1 MDNPLK
7 AAIFKAKV
15 EPVPRVFETSKKE
28 IGSAKPGQEVGLCVY
43 GKVQS
48 IHDDGRVYVK
58 VNSVELDSPDNE
70 SEVEDKVTGKPK
82 PIYVKT
88 QESHAP

>member
-7 AAIFKAKV
+7 AAIFRAKSD
-15 EPVPRVFETSKKE
+15 PAPRVFETNKKE
-28 IGSAKPGQEVGLCVY
+28 IGSAKPGEDIELCLI

-48 IHDDGRVYVK
+48 IHDDGRIYVK
-58 VNSVELDSPDNE
+58 VNSVELDTPE
-70 SEVEDKVTGKPK
+70 TETKMETKEK

-88 QESHAP
+88 QESHVP

>member
-7 AAIFKAKV
+7 AAIFSKKS
-15 EPVPRVFETSKKE
+15 EPVPRVFESSKKE
-28 IGSAKPGQEVGLCVY
+28 IGSVKPGQDVELCVI

-48 IHDDGRVYVK
+48 IHDDGRIYVK
-58 VNSVELDSPDNE
+58 VMSVELDGMEHDMD
-70 SEVEDKVTGKPK
+70 DKMKDGTKDK

-88 QESHAP
+88 QESHVP

>member
-7 AAIFKAKV
+7 AAIFKAKI
-15 EPVPRVFETSKKE
+15 EQPPRVFETSKKE
-28 IGSAKPGQEVGLCVY
+28 IGQTNPGQDIELCVV

-48 IHDDGRVYVK
+48 IHDDGRIYVK
-58 VNSVELDSPDNE
+58 VNSVELDAPETETKIE
-70 SEVEDKVTGKPK
+70 SKEK

-88 QESHAP
+88 QESHVP

>member
-7 AAIFKAKV
+7 AAIFKVKS
-15 EPVPRVFETSKKE
+15 EPAPRVFETNKKE
-28 IGSAKPGQEVGLCVY
+28 VGSAKPGQDIELCLM

-48 IHDDGRVYVK
+48 IHDDGRIYVK
-58 VNSVELDSPDNE
+58 VGSVELDTPE
-70 SEVEDKVTGKPK
+70 QEMKMEPKEK

-88 QESHAP
+88 QESHVP

>member
-7 AAIFKAKV
+7 MAIFSKKM
-15 EPVPRVFETSKKE
+15 EQPPRVFETSKKE
-28 IGSAKPGQEVGLCVY
+28 IGTAKPGADIELCVI

-48 IHDDGRVYVK
+48 IHDDGRIYVK
-58 VNSVELDSPDNE
+58 VSSVEL
-70 SEVEDKVTGKPK
+70 EDGRGEIPTEGKEK
-82 PIYVKT
+82 QIYVKT

>member
-7 AAIFKAKV
+7 AAIFKVKS
-15 EPVPRVFETSKKE
+15 EPAPRVFETNKKE
-28 IGSAKPGQEVGLCVY
+28 VGSAKPGQDIELCLM

-48 IHDDGRVYVK
+48 IHDDGRIYVK
-58 VNSVELDSPDNE
+58 VGSVELDTPE
-70 SEVEDKVTGKPK
+70 QEMKMEPKEK

-88 QESHAP
+88 QESHVS

>member
-7 AAIFKAKV
+7 AAIFRAKV
-15 EPVPRVFETSKKE
+15 EQPPRVFETNKKE
-28 IGSAKPGQEVGLCVY
+28 VGTVKPGQDVELCLI

-48 IHDDGRVYVK
+48 IHDDGRIYVK
-58 VNSVELDSPDNE
+58 VTSVEPDV
-70 SEVEDKVTGKPK
+70 SETETKTETKEK

-88 QESHAP
+88 QESHVP

>member
-15 EPVPRVFETSKKE
+15 EPAPRVFETNKKE
-28 IGSAKPGQEVGLCVY
+28 IGSAKPGQDIELCLY

-48 IHDDGRVYVK
+48 IHDDGRIYVK
-58 VNSVELDSPDNE
+58 VSSVELDTPE
-70 SEVEDKVTGKPK
+70 TEAKMEPK
-82 PIYVKT
+82 EKQIYSKT
-88 QESHAP
+88 QGSKVS